1 MRLPVASAPDVE
13 GLSAQELIAYA
24 VERFH
29 PRLYL
34 ACSFQK
40 ESSVLLD
47 MLLEAEPAARVF
59 TLDTDLLFD
68 ETHETRRRLEERYG
82 LSIDV
87 YRGISLEEQAAE
99 YGDALWDRD
108 PDACC
113 GLRKLAPMQRA
124 LGGVDAWI
132 TGLRRDQS
140 PSRAATPKLGR
151 DHEHGTWKLCPLA
164 EWTDRD
170 VWAYIMERE
179 LPYNPLHDIGYASIG
194 CTHCT
199 RPGAGRE
206 GRWAGSAKVE
216 CGLHAPVAS

>member
-1 MRLPVASAPDVE
+1 MRLPVAAAPDVE
-13 GLSAQELIAYA
+13 GLSAQELVAYA

-47 MLLEAEPAARVF
+47 MLLEAEPTARVF
-59 TLDTDLLFD
+59 TIDTDLLFE
-68 ETHETRRRLEERYG
+68 ETHEARRRLEDRYG
-82 LSIDV
+82 ISIDV
-87 YRGISLEEQAAE
+87 YRGISLEQQAAQ
-99 YGDALWDRD
+99 YGEALWERD

-113 GLRKLAPMQRA
+113 GARKVAPMQRA
-124 LGGVDAWI
+124 LSGVDAWI
-132 TGLRRDQS
+132 TGVRRDQS

-151 DHEHGTWKLCPLA
+151 DDEHGAWKLCPLA
-164 EWTDRD
+164 DWTDRD
-170 VWAYIMERE
+170 VWTYIVERE
-179 LPYNPLHDIGYASIG
+179 LPYNRLHDMGYASIG

-206 GRWAGSAKVE
+206 GRWAGSAKLE
-216 CGLHAPVAS
+216 CGLHAPVTS